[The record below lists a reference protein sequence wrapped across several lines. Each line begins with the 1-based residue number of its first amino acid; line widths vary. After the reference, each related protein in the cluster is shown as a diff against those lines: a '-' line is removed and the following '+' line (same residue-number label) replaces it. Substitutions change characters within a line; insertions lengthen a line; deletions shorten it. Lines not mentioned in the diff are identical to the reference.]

1 MAITKA
7 TTKYGVV
14 TGVPEK
20 DYTLFKGV
28 PYAAPPVGKLRLA
41 PPVDPQPWTGER
53 ACTEWAPVSIQV
65 HRMGPPKP
73 GEPVTWTGS
82 EDCLYLNVWTPAQ
95 KPDAKLPVVFWIHGG
110 GFNMG
115 GSHGRDI
122 DGAAMNRR
130 GVILVSVGYR
140 LGVLGFF
147 GLKELAKRDEHG
159 STGDYG
165 MMDIFKALQWVREN
179 IAAFGGDPENVT
191 IAGQSSGSMTVRWLL
206 GCEPARGLFR
216 HAIAQSGGG
225 TWDVDPI
232 LPFEEKCANSLKV
245 LDMVGW
251 TLDDVLTRDAMEVCA
266 TLKAVVPQLGLPR
279 KSIVAELFQPSVD
292 GWLVTDYYGKKLY
305 EGAGADVDV
314 MVGTVRDEWQNF
326 TYQVPGGIAGYE
338 DEFAI
343 ALSITWARRY
353 NQLGKKPVYTY
364 FFDHDLPDAN
374 GKPEKPLH
382 DSEMQ
387 FTFGTFER
395 NPHKWTD
402 YERLMAET
410 ILDYW
415 TNFAKSGDP
424 NTPGRALWLP
434 YTMEHPVTMHFANDG
449 WSAVHLDGREKLDK
463 VVRYMLEKPGI
474 LDRPFFKDSP

>member
-7 TTKYGVV
+7 STKFGVV
-14 TGVPEK
+14 TGLPVE

-28 PYAAPPVGKLRLA
+28 PYAAPPVGKLRLC
-41 PPVDPQPWTGER
+41 PPVDPVPWTGEK
-53 ACTEWAPVSIQV
+53 ACTEWALVSVQV

-73 GEPVTWTGS
+73 EEPITWSGS
-82 EDCLYLNVWTPAQ
+82 EDCLYTNVWTPARTS
-95 KPDAKLPVVFWIHGG
+95 DDKLPVVFWVHGG
-110 GFNMG
+110 GFNG
-115 GSHGRDI
+115 GVSYGRDI
-122 DGAAMNRR
+122 DGAAWSRR

-140 LGVLGFF
+140 LGALGFF
-147 GLKELAKRDEHG
+147 GLKELMGRDEHD
-159 STGDYG
+159 STGNYG
-165 MMDIFKALQWVREN
+165 LMDILKALHWVREN
-179 IAAFGGDPENVT
+179 IAAFGGDPDNVT
-191 IAGQSSGSMTVRWLL
+191 IAGQSSGSMATRWLL
-206 GCEPARGLFR
+206 GCGPARGLFR

-232 LPFEEKCANSLKV
+232 LPLDEKCACSKKV
-245 LDMVGW
+245 MDKVGW
-251 TLDDVLTRDAMEVCA
+251 TLDDVLTRDAVEVSS

-326 TYQVPGGIAGYE
+326 TYQVSGGIAGYE
-338 DEFAI
+338 YEFAA

-353 NQLGKKPVYTY
+353 NQLGKKPLYTY
-364 FFDHDLPDAN
+364 FFDHDLPDEN

-395 NPHKWTD
+395 NPHRWTD
-402 YERLMAET
+402 YDRLMAET
-410 ILDYW
+410 VLDYW
-415 TNFAKSGDP
+415 TAFAKTGDP
-424 NTPGRALWLP
+424 NAPGRALWLP
-434 YTMEHPVTMHFANDG
+434 YTVEHPVTMHFANDG
-449 WSAVHLDGREKLDK
+449 WGAANLDGRAKQDR
-463 VVRYMLEKPGI
+463 VVKYLLEKPGI
-474 LDRPFFKDSP
+474 LDRPFLD